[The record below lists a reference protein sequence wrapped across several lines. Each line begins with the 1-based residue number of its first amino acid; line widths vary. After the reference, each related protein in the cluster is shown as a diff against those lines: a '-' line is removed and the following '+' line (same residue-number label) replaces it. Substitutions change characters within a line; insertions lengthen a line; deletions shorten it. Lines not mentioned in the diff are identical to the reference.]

1 MATSATAPQPPRQRR
16 FISAL
21 AGVLGLL
28 LLAGFAWYLL
38 HRGGDTSA
46 FGGGRRGPPT
56 TVGVAS
62 ATAADLPVPIEA
74 LGPAT
79 PTPVVTGRPP
89 VSGVIESITV
99 KDGQREIGRENV

>member
-1 MATSATAPQPPRQRR
+1 MATSSTAPQPPRQRR

-21 AGVLGLL
+21 AVVLGLL

-62 ATAADLPVPIEA
+62 ATAADLPVTSHA
-74 LGPAT
+74 LGTVT
-79 PTPVVTGRPP
+79 PTTGVPVRPQVRGRRRS
-89 VSGVIESITV
+89 VGEG
-99 KDGQREIGRENV
+99 KEG

>member
-1 MATSATAPQPPRQRR
+1 MATSSTAPQPPRQRR

-21 AGVLGLL
+21 AVVLGLL

-62 ATAADLPVPIEA
+62 DTAADLPVTIEA
-74 LGPAT
+74 LGTVT
-79 PTPVVTGRPP
+79 PTAVVRSEEHTSELQSLRR
-89 VSGVIESITV
+89 ITYAGFSLI
-99 KDGQREIGRENV
+99 KK